1 MRSQRSRRERGFSLI
16 ELLIVVA
23 IVLILAAVAVP
34 KLNQNRMLANETA
47 AVQQVQTIH
56 KAQVQYQSQ
65 FNRFATN
72 LGELGPG
79 QGTGTVGPAAAD
91 LIPGDLAAGRKSGF
105 IFTVQG
111 SPTGYVV
118 TATPQTYNST
128 GRRSFYSDQTLV
140 IRENW
145 GQEPATV
152 ASSELGSE
160 KEKGSGAAQ
169 PAAAPDA
176 GAKQ

>member
-1 MRSQRSRRERGFSLI
+1 MHSQRLRRERGFSLI

-47 AVQQVQTIH
+47 AVTQIQTIH

-65 FNRFATN
+65 FNRFANTLN
-72 LGELGPG
+72 ELGPG
-79 QGTGTVGPAAAD
+79 QGSGTVGPSAAD
-91 LIPGDLAAGRKSGF
+91 LIPGDLALGRKSGYV
-105 IFTVQG
+105 FTVQG
-111 SPTGYVV
+111 TPTGYQVN
-118 TATPQTYNST
+118 ANPQTYNST
-128 GRRSFYSDQTLV
+128 GRRSFYSDHTLV

-145 GQEPATV
+145 GQEPATQT
-152 ASSELGSE
+152 SPELGSE
-160 KEKGSGAAQ
+160 KGSAGGQ
-169 PAAAPDA
+169 PAAAPEA

>member
-1 MRSQRSRRERGFSLI
+1 MRSERLRRQRGFSLI

-47 AVQQVQTIH
+47 AVQQIQTIH

-65 FNRFATN
+65 FNRFATT
-72 LGELGPG
+72 LVELGPG
-79 QGTGTVGPAAAD
+79 QGNANVGPAAAD
-91 LIPGDLAAGRKSGF
+91 LIPGDLALGRKSGF
-105 IFTVQG
+105 IFTVQAT
-111 SPTGYVV
+111 PTGYQVN
-118 TATPQTYNST
+118 ANPETYNST
-128 GRRSFYSDQTLV
+128 GRRTFYSDHTLV

-145 GQEPATV
+145 GQEPAT
-152 ASSELGSE
+152 ATSPELGSQR
-160 KEKGSGAAQ
+160 GTGAA
-169 PAAAPDA
+169 PAAPDA

>member
-1 MRSQRSRRERGFSLI
+1 MSMRSERSRRQRGFSLI

-65 FNRFATN
+65 FNRFATT
-72 LGELGPG
+72 LAELGPG
-79 QGTGTVGPAAAD
+79 QGGANVGPAAAD
-91 LIPGDLAAGRKSGF
+91 LIPGELALGRKSGY
-105 IFTVQG
+105 IFTVQPT
-111 SPTGYVV
+111 PTGYQVN
-118 TATPQTYNST
+118 ANPETYNST
-128 GRRSFYSDQTLV
+128 GRRSFYSDHTLV

-145 GQEPATV
+145 GQEPAT
-152 ASSELGSE
+152 ATSPELGSVR
-160 KEKGSGAAQ
+160 GTGGAQ
-169 PAAAPDA
+169 PAAPEA

>member
-1 MRSQRSRRERGFSLI
+1 MHSRSSRRQRGFSLI

-47 AVQQVQTIH
+47 AVQQIQTIH

-65 FNRFATN
+65 FNRFAN
-72 LGELGPG
+72 SLAELGPG
-79 QGTGTVGPAAAD
+79 QGGGTVGPAAAD
-91 LIPGDLAAGRKSGF
+91 LIPGDLALGRKSGY
-105 IFTVQG
+105 IFTVAG
-111 SPTGYVV
+111 TPTGYQVN
-118 TATPQTYNST
+118 ANPQSYNRD
-128 GRRSFYSDQTLV
+128 GRRTFYSDHTLV

-152 ASSELGSE
+152 ASPELGSE
-160 KEKGSGAAQ
+160 KATGGAAQ
-169 PAAAPDA
+169 PAAEPA
-176 GAKQ
+176 AKQ